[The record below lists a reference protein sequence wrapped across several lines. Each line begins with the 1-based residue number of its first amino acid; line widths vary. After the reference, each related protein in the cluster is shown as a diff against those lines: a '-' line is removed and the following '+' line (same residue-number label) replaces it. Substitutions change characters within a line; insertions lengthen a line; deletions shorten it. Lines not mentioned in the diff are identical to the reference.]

1 MSDCETMCPLE
12 AQQQDN
18 RSPGVIGDDELICR
32 AAYDPIAFRKNK
44 MTTAIVRGSDLLAGT
59 LSVWRCSDLAGT
71 SASSIVEICENNVPA
86 KNSLAQVMAVKA
98 SVIRTIRSS
107 EIEGRLFCVVDE
119 TETDEAGG
127 SHPAHAHIKICKR
140 LLEQVSGTEDLKF
153 RVIKERLVFLF
164 RQDKAKL
171 Q

>member
-1 MSDCETMCPLE
+1 MSACEAMCPLE
-12 AQQQDN
+12 AQQQDD

-32 AAYDPIAFRKNK
+32 AAYDPIAFRKSK
-44 MTTAIVRGSDLLAGT
+44 MTAAIVRGSDLLAGT
-59 LSVWRCSDLAGT
+59 LSVWRCSELAGT
-71 SASSIVEICENNVPA
+71 SASSIVEICEKNVPA

-98 SVIRTIRSS
+98 SAIRAIRSP
-107 EIEGRLFCVVDE
+107 EIDGRLFCVVDE

-127 SHPAHAHIKICKR
+127 SHQAHAHIKICRR
-140 LLEQVSGTEDLKF
+140 LLEQVKETDDLMF

-164 RQDKAKL
+164 RQEEAKL